1 MSSYAFLM
9 DLALIL
15 LSTKVFGLLTK
26 RIHMPQVVGALVAGL
41 ILGPAMLNIIH
52 ETDFIKQ
59 LSEVG
64 VIVLMFCAGLE
75 TDIDELKR
83 SGKASFIIALMGV
96 IIPLIGGFLVAF
108 AFNRPGMIES
118 DVSTSIFLQNV
129 FIGVILT
136 ATSVSI
142 SVETLKEMGKLNTK
156 AGNAILGAAI
166 IDDILG
172 IIALTLI
179 TSMADTSVKIG
190 VVLLKILGFLV
201 MVAVAGL
208 LVHRLYKQWVERYKG
223 NMRRFVIAAF
233 VICLLM
239 AYCSEVFFGVAD
251 ITGAFFAGLIITKTT
266 KTSYVAKRFDTL
278 SYILL
283 SPVFFASIGLQV
295 DLPNMTSAVIWFSV
309 ALVVVAILTKI
320 LGCGLGAKM
329 CHFKNKDCIRVGVGM
344 ISRGEVALIVASKGN
359 SIGLMSQSLLGPV
372 VIVVVLTTIVAP
384 VFLKIAFTS
393 RKKGGSAESEVP
405 YESELISS
413 YNEQESWASAASQGD
428 KSNQK

>member
-41 ILGPAMLNIIH
+41 VLGPAMLNIIH

-208 LVHRLYKQWVERYKG
+208 LVHRLYKQWVDRYKG

-413 YNEQESWASAASQGD
+413 YNEQESWAPTASQGD

>member
-41 ILGPAMLNIIH
+41 VLGPAMLNIIH

-208 LVHRLYKQWVERYKG
+208 LVHRLYKQWVDRYKG

-329 CHFKNKDCIRVGVGM
+329 CHFKNKDCVRVGVGM

-413 YNEQESWASAASQGD
+413 YNEQESWAPTASQGD

>member
-1 MSSYAFLM
+1 
-9 DLALIL
+9 
-15 LSTKVFGLLTK
+15 
-26 RIHMPQVVGALVAGL
+26 MPQVVGALVAGL

-329 CHFKNKDCIRVGVGM
+329 CHFKNKDCVRVGVGM

>member
-208 LVHRLYKQWVERYKG
+208 LVHRLYKQWVDRYKG

-329 CHFKNKDCIRVGVGM
+329 CHFKNKDCVRVGVGM

>member
-208 LVHRLYKQWVERYKG
+208 LVHRLYKQWVDRYKG

-413 YNEQESWASAASQGD
+413 YNEQESWAPTASQGD